1 ACTKHRKYCAIV
13 TEYMPGGDLY
23 EFVHKQND
31 VLDLLLILRIAMS
44 ISKGMECLHQHNI
57 IHRDLKTA
65 NILMGDNHGCED
77 CRLWCGSSW

>member
-1 ACTKHRKYCAIV
+1 
-13 TEYMPGGDLY
+13 MPGGDLY

-31 VLDLLLILRIAMS
+31 VLELLLILRIAMS

-65 NILMGDNHGCED
+65 NILMGDNHVGILIQTVEAIGPENP
-77 CRLWCGSSW
+77 RVHFILLF